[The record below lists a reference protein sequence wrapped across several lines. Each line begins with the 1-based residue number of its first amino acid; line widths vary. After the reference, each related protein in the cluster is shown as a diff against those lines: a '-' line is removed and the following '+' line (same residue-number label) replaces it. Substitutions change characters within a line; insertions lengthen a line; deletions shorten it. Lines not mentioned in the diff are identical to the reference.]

1 MNYDI
6 LLGASWAFVVLALV
20 FVISE
25 DVVDGFRIKER
36 GIIQKDNK

>member
-6 LLGASWAFVVLALV
+6 LLGASWALVVLALV

-25 DVVDGFRIKER
+25 DVVNGFRIKER
-36 GIIQKDNK
+36 GTVQEVNK